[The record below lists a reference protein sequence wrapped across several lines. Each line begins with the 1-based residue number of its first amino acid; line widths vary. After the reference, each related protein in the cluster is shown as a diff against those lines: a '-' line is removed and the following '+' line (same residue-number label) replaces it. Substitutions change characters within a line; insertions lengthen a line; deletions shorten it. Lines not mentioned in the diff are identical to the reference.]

1 MYGVTSGIQTY
12 VTLVG
17 DECTHHYTI
26 SAPVDNFLI
35 YIGDPKELDKRNM
48 FCEMWDL
55 KHVAL
60 YFIIRRRE
68 YD

>member
-1 MYGVTSGIQTY
+1 MTAEKPLDQGRQETQSTYMYGVTSGIQTY

-48 FCEMWDL
+48 FCEM
-55 KHVAL
+55 
-60 YFIIRRRE
+60 
-68 YD
+68 